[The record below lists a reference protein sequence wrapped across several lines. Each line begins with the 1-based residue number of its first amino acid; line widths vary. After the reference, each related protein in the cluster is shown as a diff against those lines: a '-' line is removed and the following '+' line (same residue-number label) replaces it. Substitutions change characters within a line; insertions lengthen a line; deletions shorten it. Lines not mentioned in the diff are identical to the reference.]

1 MNTRFVGDSALLMDT
16 ENAQAAQQLR
26 AAIHRQSLKGLREL
40 VPACNTL
47 LVEFDPLEF
56 DVMQFIRRLPQF
68 LKTPPLRDLV
78 REHDIEVTYNGEDL
92 KEVARVTG
100 LSVIEVIQCHSAAT
114 YTVAFLG
121 FAPGFPYLAGLDP
134 KLQMP
139 RLKSPRT
146 QVPAGAVAIADEFS
160 GVYPQ
165 ATPGGWR
172 ILGHTNTVLFDVSRP
187 TPALLMPGDIVHFRP
202 LA

>member
-1 MNTRFVGDSALLMDT
+1 MNTRFVGDSALLVDT

-26 AAIHRQSLKGLREL
+26 TVIHRQSLRGLREL
-40 VPACNTL
+40 VPAYNTL
-47 LVEFDPLEF
+47 LVEFYPLEF

-68 LKTPPLRDLV
+68 LKTSPLHDLV
-78 REHDIEVTYNGEDL
+78 REHDIAVTYNGEDL

-100 LSVIEVIQCHSAAT
+100 LNIIEVIQCHSAPT

-121 FAPGFPYLAGLDP
+121 FAPGFPYLVGLDP
-134 KLQMP
+134 KLRMP
-139 RLKSPRT
+139 RLQSPRIR
-146 QVPAGAVAIADEFS
+146 VPAGTVAIADEFS

-187 TPALLMPGDIVHFRP
+187 TPVLLMPGDTVRFRP

>member
-40 VPACNTL
+40 VPAYNTL

-68 LKTPPLRDLV
+68 LKTPPLRGLV

-187 TPALLMPGDIVHFRP
+187 VPALLMPGDIVHFRP

>member
-1 MNTRFVGDSALLMDT
+1 MTTRFVGDSALLVDT
-16 ENAQAAQQLR
+16 ENVQTAQQLC
-26 AAIHRQSLKGLREL
+26 AVIHRQSLKGLREL
-40 VPACNTL
+40 VPAYNTL

-56 DVMQFIRRLPQF
+56 DVMQFIRRLPQI
-68 LKTPPLRDLV
+68 LKAPPLRGLV

-92 KEVARVTG
+92 EEVARMTG
-100 LSVIEVIQCHSAAT
+100 LSILEVIQCHSAAT

-121 FAPGFPYLAGLDP
+121 FAPGFPYLTGLDP
-134 KLQMP
+134 KLRMP

-146 QVPAGAVAIADEFS
+146 QVPVGAVAIADEFS
-160 GVYPQ
+160 GIYPQ

-187 TPALLMPGDIVHFRP
+187 TPVLLMPGDTVHFRP
-202 LA
+202 LV

>member
-1 MNTRFVGDSALLMDT
+1 MTTRFVGDSALLVDT
-16 ENAQAAQQLR
+16 ENVQTAQQLC
-26 AAIHRQSLKGLREL
+26 AVIHRQSLKGLREL
-40 VPACNTL
+40 VPAYNTL

-68 LKTPPLRDLV
+68 LKAPPLRGLV

-92 KEVARVTG
+92 EEVARMTG
-100 LSVIEVIQCHSAAT
+100 LSILEVIQCHSAAT

-121 FAPGFPYLAGLDP
+121 FAPGFPYLTGLDP
-134 KLQMP
+134 KLRMP

-146 QVPAGAVAIADEFS
+146 QVPVGAVAIADEFS
-160 GVYPQ
+160 GIYPQ

-187 TPALLMPGDIVHFRP
+187 TPVLLMPGDTVHFRP
-202 LA
+202 LV

>member
-1 MNTRFVGDSALLMDT
+1 MTTRFVGDSALLVDT
-16 ENAQAAQQLR
+16 ENAQAAQQLC
-26 AAIHRQSLKGLREL
+26 AVIHRQSLKGLREL
-40 VPACNTL
+40 VPAYNTL

-68 LKTPPLRDLV
+68 LKASPLRGRV

-100 LSVIEVIQCHSAAT
+100 LSIIEVILCHSAAT

-134 KLQMP
+134 KLRMP
-139 RLKSPRT
+139 RLQSPRT

-160 GVYPQ
+160 GIYPQ

-187 TPALLMPGDIVHFRP
+187 TPALLMPSDTVHFQP

>member
-1 MNTRFVGDSALLMDT
+1 MTTRFVGDSALLVDT
-16 ENAQAAQQLR
+16 ENVQTAQQLC
-26 AAIHRQSLKGLREL
+26 AVIHRQSLKGLREL
-40 VPACNTL
+40 VPAYNTL

-68 LKTPPLRDLV
+68 LKASPLRGLV

-92 KEVARVTG
+92 EEVARMTG
-100 LSVIEVIQCHSAAT
+100 LSILEVIQCHSAAT

-121 FAPGFPYLAGLDP
+121 FAPGFPYLTGLDP
-134 KLQMP
+134 KLRMP

-146 QVPAGAVAIADEFS
+146 QVPVGAVAIADEFS
-160 GVYPQ
+160 GIYPQ

-187 TPALLMPGDIVHFRP
+187 TPVLLMPGDTVHFRP
-202 LA
+202 LV